1 MKHIAMTL
9 GPITNTMMLGRKTSE
24 IWGASYLFS
33 SFMKAVIKE
42 LKSKS
47 GVQFLIPYVGDESLF
62 NTQDDGIGMFHD
74 RFIFTSENLT
84 LNDINLIV
92 QEQKEIFG
100 KMIATSIKRD
110 SAKVVEF
117 FKIYLQ
123 TYLFESDETYTNP
136 VLEIS
141 SILDS
146 MELHTPVFQS
156 DEDYMRLFLNRDTL
170 LHSSMI
176 HESFGSTKVSFDS
189 IEAIAAQEKDRDVE
203 KSKDF
208 KNAAKYIAIIHAD
221 GDNLGEYFK
230 SHKDVSEVSKNLFEF
245 DKQAVS
251 IIKEYGALPLFV
263 GGDDLLIFA
272 PVINKEKNTLID
284 LVNKLSDAY
293 GSALKTDK
301 STLSFGISITY
312 YKYPLYEALSKSRK
326 ALFDKAKGY
335 DGKNAVAMS
344 VQKHSGQSFDFCI
357 GKNES
362 AYKGF
367 SELLQSVLSE
377 DVELPHAVHHKIATL
392 KPLLSQIQIQRLDDT
407 FDNFFNEDLH
417 KSMFKK
423 GLEAIKNLIKDL
435 GLDEKGQNTFFA
447 MLSTIKLLRGDR

>member
-1 MKHIAMTL
+1 MKHIGMTL

-47 GVQFLIPYVGDESLF
+47 GVQFLIPYVADESLF

-74 RFIFTSENLT
+74 RFILTSETLT
-84 LNDINLIV
+84 INDVNLIV
-92 QEQKEIFG
+92 QEQKVNFG
-100 KMIATSIKRD
+100 KMIAEGIKKEE
-110 SAKVVEF
+110 SKVIDF
-117 FKIYLQ
+117 FNNYLQ
-123 TYLFESDETYTNP
+123 TYLFESGDTYTNP

-156 DEDYMRLFLNRDTL
+156 DEDYMRLFLNRNTL

-176 HESFGSTKVSFDS
+176 HESFGKTKVSFDS
-189 IEAIAAQEKDRDVE
+189 IEAIAAQEKDKNIE
-203 KSKDF
+203 NSKEF

-221 GDNLGEYFK
+221 GDNLGEYIK
-230 SHKDVSEVSKNLFEF
+230 GHNDVSVVSKNLFEF

-251 IIKEYGALPLFV
+251 IIKEFGALPLFV

-272 PVINKEKNTLID
+272 PVINKEKNTVID
-284 LVNKLSDAY
+284 LVDKLSDAY
-293 GSALKTDK
+293 KNALQTDK

-312 YKYPLYEALSKSRK
+312 YKYPLYEALAKSRI

-335 DGKNAVAMS
+335 VGKNAIALS

-357 GKNES
+357 GKNDP
-362 AYKGF
+362 AYKSF

-377 DVELPHAVHHKIATL
+377 EVELPHAIHHKIAIL
-392 KPLLSQIQIQRLDDT
+392 KPLLSQIMIERLDDT

-417 KSMFKK
+417 KSKFKQ
-423 GLEAIKNLIKDL
+423 GLNEIKKLIKDL
-435 GLDEKGQNTFFA
+435 GLGDAEQETFFA